1 MNLNRMFVLYSFI
14 AHTDLKIIH
23 RIKAMLQF
31 NGVNVNRSHYIQK
44 KNIIITL
51 LLFRKLYI
59 LK

>member
-31 NGVNVNRSHYIQK
+31 NGVNVKRSHYIQK